1 MEASEVGLRA
11 PRARRRFAPSRAVLA
26 VAVVAGLCLPS
37 VASAS
42 QQVGAE
48 VKFIPYK
55 LGASTTLRLG
65 FHIASTGGGL
75 PSPLTHIT
83 AVLPEDLGFAGS
95 TLGAETCSEATLK
108 ARGPSGCPADAV
120 VGIGTAA
127 FEVPFGPEI
136 LNETTYITTLIAP
149 ATGTHTNLLVYAE
162 GRQPI
167 AASVVFTGELH
178 TGSLDGESGTL
189 FETTV
194 PLVTAAPGG
203 PDVSVLR
210 FETTFGPAHLNYYR
224 DVHGKRVRYSPVGMT
239 LPKRCPR
246 GGFPFAASFA
256 FADGTTVK
264 ERPTI
269 PCPSGAKP
277 ASHISARGHH

>member
-1 MEASEVGLRA
+1 MEASEAVLRA
-11 PRARRRFAPSRAVLA
+11 PRTRRRFALRVPLAAAVI
-26 VAVVAGLCLPS
+26 AGLCMPS
-37 VASAS
+37 AAWAS
-42 QQVGAE
+42 QKVSAE
-48 VKFIPYK
+48 VKFSPYR

-65 FHIASTGGGL
+65 FHITSTGGGL

-95 TLGAETCSEATLK
+95 TLGAATCSAATLK
-108 ARGPSGCPADAV
+108 ARGPSGCPSDAV

-136 LNETTYITTLIAP
+136 LNETTYVTTFIAP
-149 ATGTHTNLLVYAE
+149 GTGTHTNLLIYAE

-178 TGSLDGESGTL
+178 TGRLDGESGTL

-224 DVHGKRVRYSPVGMT
+224 YVHGKRVRYSPVGMT
-239 LPKRCPR
+239 LPDRCPR
-246 GGFPFAASFA
+246 GGFPFAASFT

-264 ERPTI
+264 QRPSV
-269 PCPSGAKP
+269 PCRSGARR
-277 ASHISARGHH
+277 ASHISAHGRH

>member
-1 MEASEVGLRA
+1 MEASESG
-11 PRARRRFAPSRAVLA
+11 PRAWRPRRRFASRVALAAAVI
-26 VAVVAGLCLPS
+26 AGLCLPS
-37 VASAS
+37 AAWTS
-42 QQVGAE
+42 QQVSAQ
-48 VKFIPYK
+48 VKFSPYK
-55 LGASTTLRLG
+55 LGAGTTLRLG

-95 TLGAETCSEATLK
+95 TLGAATCNAATLK
-108 ARGPSGCPADAV
+108 ARGPKGCPSNAV

-136 LNETTYITTLIAP
+136 LNETTYVTTLIAP
-149 ATGTHTNLLVYAE
+149 ATGTHTNLLIYAE

-178 TGSLDGESGTL
+178 TGRLDGESGTL

-210 FETTFGPAHLNYYR
+210 FETTFGPSHLNYYR
-224 DVHGKRVRYSPVGMT
+224 YVHGKRVRYSPVGIT
-239 LPKRCPR
+239 LPKRCPK
-246 GGFPFAASFA
+246 GGFPFSASFT
-256 FADGTTVK
+256 FMDGSTVK
-264 ERPTI
+264 QRPTI
-269 PCPSGAKP
+269 ACPSGAKT
-277 ASHISARGHH
+277 ASHVSARGRR